1 MCRFRC
7 FLLLCAACLLF
18 SSCRLLRAAKT
29 AGVPKGAQPVLN
41 DKGKP
46 TGKYRVA
53 MNKKNMDNLLNDLLT
68 RARYVQTDTTYVLKD
83 IRTKRMIPLDDRF
96 RTLVTQRWQSAA
108 DWWDVGTYDESRL
121 DAVRTITFLDEKKN
135 VIADFPGATD
145 GLLYRPKRLKQ
156 PKRGGFRNALHE
168 LEQLYPELT
177 KP

>member
-1 MCRFRC
+1 MRRFCC
-7 FLLLCAACLLF
+7 FPLLCTAGLLLNSCQFF
-18 SSCRLLRAAKT
+18 SVGKT
-29 AGVPKGAQPVLN
+29 AGVPEGALPVLN
-41 DKGKP
+41 DRGKP

-53 MNKKNMDNLLNDLLT
+53 MNKKDMDKLMNDLLA

-96 RTLVTQRWQSAA
+96 RTMVTQRWQPAA

-121 DAVRTITFLDEKKN
+121 DAVRTITFLDEKKK
-135 VIADFPGATD
+135 VIADFPGTAD
-145 GLLYRPKRLKQ
+145 GLLYRPKRTKQ
-156 PKRGGFRNALHE
+156 PKNGGFRNALRE